1 MIHTLPRLAMA
12 LVAMVL
18 LTVAV
23 LSNVGLAGAEGDEDT
38 PPQLA
43 ETQIVAEVPDGFG
56 ELFSLQWGGGSFLH
70 LKGRLATLG
79 CLVDTIWL
87 NDGGTWYVH
96 NQYQV
101 PSTLTHDFVERYDA
115 FVPPGTLWATCF
127 QLCEFEYLDPAT
139 NYPCRTVDEIRR
151 GIPPGTATSLSIGR
165 IDHAVPCTDDWHPVV
180 ARDVLPILP
189 LLPETCILREI
200 HPREPEIAGFM
211 VAHFR
216 PYWTVEG
223 RVMLPKN
230 ASLIAVWGPPE
241 YVALEAPYVA
251 LEAPRGGIRNH
262 TQYVSKEVH
271 ELCHVNQF
279 WQIAQGLRTDIV
291 VWQGVGP
298 NRHVW
303 WDSEPGRE
311 FVRLSGFIRSDDG
324 TYSLPPNSVYRDVY
338 STDPLELAAVLC
350 TEYIIDRL
358 GVPSKYAWMTWDT
371 DTKLY
376 AMRPS
381 YPVDFDTA
389 KYLTPEIREWIETW
403 MVLPDIAD

>member
-1 MIHTLPRLAMA
+1 MIHALPRLAMA
-12 LVAMVL
+12 LVAMAL
-18 LTVAV
+18 LTTAV

-43 ETQIVAEVPDGFG
+43 ETQIVADVPNGFG

-101 PSTLTHDFVERYDA
+101 PSTLTRDFVERYDA

-127 QLCEFEYLDPAT
+127 RLCEFEYLEPAT
-139 NYPCRTVDEIRR
+139 DYPCRTVDEIRR
-151 GIPPGTATSLSIGR
+151 GIPPGTSPSLSIGR

-189 LLPETCILREI
+189 IHPETCILRVAEPDEI
-200 HPREPEIAGFM
+200 RGKM
-211 VAHFR
+211 
-216 PYWTVEG
+216 
-223 RVMLPKN
+223 RVPFWSYGGVVLPK
-230 ASLIAVWGPPE
+230 AAWIIAVWGPSE
-241 YVALEAPYVA
+241 SVV

-262 TQYVSKEVH
+262 ATYVSKEVH
-271 ELCHVNQF
+271 ELCHANQF
-279 WQIAQGLRTDIV
+279 WQVAQGLRTDV
-291 VWQGVGP
+291 VVLSGIGS
-298 NRHVW
+298 NARVW

-311 FVRLSGFIRSDDG
+311 FVRLSGFTRSDVG
-324 TYSLPPNSVYRDVY
+324 TWSLPSNSVYRDVY
-338 STDPLELAAVLC
+338 SVDPLELAAVLC

-358 GVPSKYAWMTWDT
+358 GLPSKYRWSTYDPDT
-371 DTKLY
+371 HRFVT
-376 AMRPS
+376 RPS
-381 YPVDFDTA
+381 FPVDFDTA
-389 KYLTPEIREWIETW
+389 KYLTPEIRGWIETW
-403 MVLPDIAD
+403 MVLPDITD

>member
-1 MIHTLPRLAMA
+1 MIHTLPRLAIA
-12 LVAMVL
+12 LVAIVL

-43 ETQIVAEVPDGFG
+43 ETQIVADVPDGFG

-87 NDGGTWYVH
+87 EDGGIWYVH

-101 PSTLTHDFVERYDA
+101 PSTLTRDFVERYDA

-139 NYPCRTVDEIRR
+139 DYPCRTVDETRS
-151 GIPPGTATSLSIGR
+151 GGKIGR
-165 IDHAVPCTDDWHPVV
+165 IDQAVPCTNDWHPVV

-189 LLPETCILREI
+189 IHPETCILRVA
-200 HPREPEIAGFM
+200 EPDETRGTM
-211 VAHFR
+211 LVPFR
-216 PYWTVEG
+216 PYG
-223 RVMLPKN
+223 GIMLPKN
-230 ASLIAVWGPPE
+230 AWIVAVWGPSE
-241 YVALEAPYVA
+241 SVV

-262 TQYVSKEVH
+262 AQYVSKEVH
-271 ELCHVNQF
+271 ELCHANQF
-279 WQIAQGLRTDIV
+279 WQVGQGLRTDVV

-311 FVRLSGFIRSDDG
+311 FVRLSGFTKSGDG
-324 TYSLPPNSVYRDVY
+324 TYTLPLDSVYRDIY
-338 STDPLELAAVLC
+338 SPDPLELAAVLC
-350 TEYIIDRL
+350 AEYIIDRL
-358 GVPSKYAWMTWDT
+358 GMPSKYRWHTYDPDAVQFVE
-371 DTKLY
+371 
-376 AMRPS
+376 RPS

-403 MVLPDIAD
+403 MVLPDITD